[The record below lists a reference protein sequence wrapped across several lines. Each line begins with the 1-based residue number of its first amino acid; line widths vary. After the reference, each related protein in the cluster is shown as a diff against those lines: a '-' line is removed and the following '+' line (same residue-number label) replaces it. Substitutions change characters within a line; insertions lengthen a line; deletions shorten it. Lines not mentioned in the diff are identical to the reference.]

1 MKRESVEDRLLFVE
15 TIMDK
20 ILDSAARPFDGDR
33 LDQSEL
39 SIYIVINQSQMV
51 AWVRWSLA
59 DIECLFWDQGKIN
72 EM

>member
-39 SIYIVINQSQMV
+39 SIYILINQSQMV
-51 AWVRWSLA
+51 A
-59 DIECLFWDQGKIN
+59 
-72 EM
+72 